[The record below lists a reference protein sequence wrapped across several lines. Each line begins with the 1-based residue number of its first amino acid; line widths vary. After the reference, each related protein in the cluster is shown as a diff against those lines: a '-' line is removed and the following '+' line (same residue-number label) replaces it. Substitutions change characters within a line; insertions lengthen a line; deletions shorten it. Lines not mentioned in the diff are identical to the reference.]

1 MHSLVTSSDSSIKVE
16 ELLLLLLDHG
26 IIQMV
31 AMLHVSREIL
41 VCLMLMIKIGGMVTV
56 GVLGTAESET
66 KNIYETLVRKFY

>member
-41 VCLMLMIKIGGMVTV
+41 VCLMLMIKIGGMVAV
-56 GVLGTAESET
+56 GVLGTAESEA
-66 KNIYETLVRKFY
+66 KNIYETLVWKFY

>member
-41 VCLMLMIKIGGMVTV
+41 VCLMLMIKIGGMVKV
-56 GVLGTAESET
+56 GVLGTAKSEA
-66 KNIYETLVRKFY
+66 KNIYETLVWKFY

>member
-1 MHSLVTSSDSSIKVE
+1 MHSIVTSSDSSIKVE

-41 VCLMLMIKIGGMVTV
+41 VCLMLMIKIGGRVTV
-56 GVLGTAESET
+56 GVLGTAESEA